1 MIEHQPSNAS
11 FQPQLEVQKQSYQVP
26 SLEQH
31 LFLNLTGVALSIG
44 GFSTPN
50 PFEELQ

>member
-11 FQPQLEVQKQSYQVP
+11 FQPQLEMQKQSYQVP
-26 SLEQH
+26 KLEQH